1 MIVGTAGHIDH
12 GKTALVRALTGV
24 DTDRLPAE
32 KARGITIDLGFAYR
46 RVSESGTLGFVDVPG
61 HEKFIHN
68 MVAGAAGIDFVL
80 LVIAADDGPMPQTRE
95 HLQIVD
101 LLGVERG
108 IVVLSKCDLVDAE
121 RIAELEA
128 ELRSLLAG
136 TALAG
141 AEIVPVSAVTG
152 EGIAT
157 LEACLFDAARGMPPP
172 CRGGR
177 FRLAVDRSFSL
188 PGIGTVVTGTV
199 FAGAVRI
206 GDRLAISPSGLAA
219 RVRGIHAQNAPAER
233 GEAGQRCALNLVGA
247 GIDRDCIHR
256 GDWVVDAALHAPTER
271 LDARIR
277 LLASEERPLRHA
289 APVQLH
295 LGAARVPA
303 QLALLDRERLLPGEE
318 ALAQI
323 ALDRPLGAL
332 HGDHIVFRDHS
343 ARRTIGG
350 GVVLD
355 PWPPQRGRRRPQ
367 RLAMLGAMAEPDA
380 QQALLRLLSEEPGWV
395 DLKGFARARNLTAEA
410 AEELWRTSEIVRVD
424 GGGAFF
430 AFGRD
435 NWQILVRL
443 VGAVLAEHHRKV
455 PESPGLEENRLRL
468 ALDMRRLPVN
478 VFAAALAAMVREG
491 VVQRGGPWLKLP
503 GHAVRLTPVDQR
515 LWEGIRV
522 EMQRGRYQP
531 PRVRDFAQTLGV
543 PEDEVR
549 RLLRQLARMSLVVEV
564 AHDHFYQR
572 ETVADLAA
580 AAHLLADDSRDG
592 KITAASFRDRVG
604 TGRKLAIQIL
614 EFFDR
619 SGITL
624 REGDL
629 RRIRKDRLAIF
640 GEPGSDRSIP

>member
-68 MVAGAAGIDFVL
+68 MVAGAAGIDFML

-219 RVRGIHAQNAPAER
+219 RVRGIHAQNAPAEQ

-318 ALAQI
+318 ALVQI

-455 PESPGLEENRLRL
+455 PESPGLEENRLRR
-468 ALDMRRLPVN
+468 ALGNGARGRRPARWAVVAIARSRGPADTGRSAAVGGHPRRDATRPLS
-478 VFAAALAAMVREG
+478 AAARAGLRPDA
-491 VVQRGGPWLKLP
+491 RGP
-503 GHAVRLTPVDQR
+503 G
-515 LWEGIRV
+515 G
-522 EMQRGRYQP
+522 RG
-531 PRVRDFAQTLGV
+531 A
-543 PEDEVR
+543 
-549 RLLRQLARMSLVVEV
+549 S
-564 AHDHFYQR
+564 
-572 ETVADLAA
+572 AA
-580 AAHLLADDSRDG
+580 APAGPD
-592 KITAASFRDRVG
+592 
-604 TGRKLAIQIL
+604 
-614 EFFDR
+614 
-619 SGITL
+619 
-624 REGDL
+624 
-629 RRIRKDRLAIF
+629 
-640 GEPGSDRSIP
+640 EPGNRGSARPFLPAGDCRRPGCGRASSRRRQPGRQDHGRFLPRSRR